1 MEIKAKRE
9 DGKTNKQRIPINHIN
24 IDADFVWVKENL
36 KYNIQELNHVLN
48 VKYLRLTF
56 ISKDY
61 NERIKIDFNIEFF
74 NINNTLNMINSL
86 K

>member
-1 MEIKAKRE
+1 M
-9 DGKTNKQRIPINHIN
+9 N